1 MNITQ
6 NPKRRPRQTVPQD
19 AEQMKAR
26 PSYRC
31 SAAEFEAAVKEAA
44 RRGMTLSQ
52 LVRLAVQNECKML
65 VVQR

>member
-1 MNITQ
+1 MNIAQ
-6 NPKRRPRQTVPQD
+6 SPKRRPRQTVPQD

-44 RRGMTLSQ
+44 RRGMTFSQ
-52 LVRLAVQNECKML
+52 LVRLAVAIEIK
-65 VVQR
+65 RGEK

>member
-1 MNITQ
+1 
-6 NPKRRPRQTVPQD
+6 
-19 AEQMKAR
+19 MKAR

-44 RRGMTLSQ
+44 RRGMTFSQ

>member
-1 MNITQ
+1 MNIAQ

-31 SAAEFEAAVKEAA
+31 SEAEFEAAVNEAA
-44 RRGMTLSQ
+44 RRGVTFSQ
-52 LVRLAVQNECKML
+52 LVRQAVKDEIKWGGK
-65 VVQR
+65 